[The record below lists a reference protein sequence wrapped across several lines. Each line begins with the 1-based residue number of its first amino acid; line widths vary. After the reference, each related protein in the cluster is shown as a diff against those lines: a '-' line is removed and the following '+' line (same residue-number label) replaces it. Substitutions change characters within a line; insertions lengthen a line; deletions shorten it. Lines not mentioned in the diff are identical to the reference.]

1 MVFYKNR
8 SKYFSLSF
16 SNAQKKWLSMYFGL
30 VIQVNEELC
39 LPQTRLRAGYNKCC
53 DVAVKLK
60 HARIERAKP
69 GVLCLDLLFSALVAA
84 PMKACLQI

>member
-16 SNAQKKWLSMYFGL
+16 SNAQKKWLSIYFGL

-39 LPQTRLRAGYNKCC
+39 LPQTRLRAGYN
-53 DVAVKLK
+53 
-60 HARIERAKP
+60 
-69 GVLCLDLLFSALVAA
+69 
-84 PMKACLQI
+84 

>member
-60 HARIERAKP
+60 HARIERARS
-69 GVLCLDLLFSALVAA
+69 GVLCLDLLGLPARSYLSRRRNA
-84 PMKACLQI
+84 